1 MSRTPY
7 NPRTFFRHVPPP
19 LVRRFAD
26 HGRLPLDLDW
36 DDPATDAA
44 AVLAAWTDLS
54 PTVRLPAEG
63 VLRQTHDLATA
74 AGARLLIDEGHAHG
88 VDLATALAGVD
99 GFHAQALA
107 VFLDHPAVFRTA
119 WQLHHAD
126 QLPARSWRRRNG
138 LPEVEP
144 DLSAKATTGFRAA
157 VSDFLRREQGRGH
170 RVTVDHFDRGD
181 RGLWVFAY
189 PDDYAQTYIGHDDRG
204 HFRRHPLRPA
214 FEVVYVYERSRR
226 ALELYAPGDRQ
237 VKDWF
242 EDVFAEHFLHEDLTD
257 RPVHPSFA
265 LDLLK
270 SRDALAVMTP
280 DPGGLVTDVRVRTV
294 RLTLPSKAGRI
305 TLEAPAVGRPE
316 DVFDMVDARL
326 NHHTTRVADGTVS
339 QAVFQ
344 FGYRRPGDEPGELP
358 VTVTPPRFS
367 GLKSAPD
374 DLRDAVEA
382 LFRRWGVMRD

>member
-26 HGRLPLDLDW
+26 HGRLPLELEW
-36 DDPATDAA
+36 DGGKIDGAMIHD
-44 AVLAAWTDLS
+44 AWTDLS
-54 PTVRLPAEG
+54 PGVRLPAEG
-63 VLRQTHDLATA
+63 VLRQTHDLATD
-74 AGARLLIDEGHAHG
+74 AGIRLLIDEGNAHG
-88 VDLATALAGVD
+88 VDLAAKLDAVE
-99 GFHAQALA
+99 GFHAKALT

-126 QLPARSWRRRNG
+126 QLPARSWRRRG
-138 LPEVEP
+138 LPEKEP
-144 DLSAKATTGFRAA
+144 DLSPKATTRFRSAL
-157 VSDFLRREQGRGH
+157 SEYLRRKQGRGH

-189 PDDYAQTYIGHDDRG
+189 PDDYAQTYIGHDDAGR
-204 HFRRHPLRPA
+204 FRRHPLRPA

-242 EDVFAEHFLHEDLTD
+242 EDLFAEHFLHEDLTD
-257 RPVHPSFA
+257 RPVNPSFT

-280 DPGGLVTDVRVRTV
+280 DPGGLITGVRVRTV
-294 RLTLPSKAGRI
+294 RLTLPASAGRI
-305 TLEAPAVGRPE
+305 VLEAPAVGRPE
-316 DVFDMVDARL
+316 DVFDMIDSRL
-326 NHHTTRVADGTVS
+326 NPTTTRVADVTIS

-344 FGYRRPGDEPGELP
+344 FGYRRTGDEPGELP

-374 DLRDAVEA
+374 DVREAIEA
-382 LFRRWGVMRD
+382 LFRRWGIMHD